1 MSKRVA
7 VLMGGWSAERDV
19 SLDSGKACA
28 TALRECGHEVT
39 EINLTRDLQQLLK
52 VLEPR
57 PDVVFNALHGRY
69 GEDGTVQAV
78 LNILQI
84 PYTHSGLLASA
95 IAMDKVQAKKLLADA
110 GIPSPE
116 GTVVTRRDLERG
128 PPFEPPYVIKPVNE
142 GSSVGVQIVPD
153 AKTSLDLN
161 LWSEGQNLLVEK
173 FIPCRELTVAVM
185 GNKALGVTELEP
197 KSGFYDYEAKYTNG
211 ETTHMCPAMV
221 DETIA
226 EEAML
231 FAERAHRVFHCSGVT
246 RSDFRYDDTN
256 GEPGNLYILEV
267 NTQPGM
273 TSLSLV
279 PEQAAAAGISFASL
293 VDWMVDQARF
303 EH

>member
-1 MSKRVA
+1 MSKHVA
-7 VLMGGWSAERDV
+7 VLMGGWSAERNV

-39 EINLTRDLQQLLK
+39 EIDVTRDLQQLLII
-52 VLEPR
+52 LEPR

-78 LNILQI
+78 LDILQI
-84 PYTHSGLLASA
+84 PYTHSGLLPSA

-116 GTVVTRRDLERG
+116 GTVVTRRDLERS

-153 AKTSLDLN
+153 TKTSLDFN

-173 FIPCRELTVAVM
+173 FIPGRELTVAVM

-226 EEAML
+226 EKAML